1 MIIDELKNAQRYHGI
16 GPRFARAFRWLS
28 ETDLEAM
35 APERCALE
43 GDDIFA
49 LVQQY
54 DSKAKSEGFWEAHRK
69 YADIQYVVSG
79 AEHMGWAPVASL
91 KAGPYD
97 ADKDFLKAEG
107 KGQFLE
113 LRAGSFIVL
122 FPQDAHMPS
131 VAIDRPQAMKK
142 VVVKVRL

>member
-1 MIIDELKNAQRYHGI
+1 MIIDDLKNAHQYHGI
-16 GPRFARAFRWLS
+16 GPRFARAFSWLG

-35 APERCALE
+35 APERRAIE
-43 GDDIFA
+43 GDDIYA
-49 LVQQY
+49 MIQQY
-54 DSKAKSEGFWEAHRK
+54 DSKPKSEGLWEAHRK

-107 KGQFLE
+107 TGQFLE

-131 VAIDRPQAMKK
+131 VAIDRPQPMKK